1 MNIKLVLKLI
11 GRILLVEAVA
21 LVLPLLVALLYRE
34 DPTPFLL
41 TIAIVA
47 LCGFGLSALPCR
59 SRQFFTREGFV
70 AVGLIWIITGL
81 VGSLPFLFCG
91 YFATPMDCI
100 FESCSG
106 FTTTGA
112 SILTDIESLPKGILF
127 WRSFTHWLGGMGVL
141 VLATAIVPTMGI
153 RSHYLTQAETPGPV
167 FSKLVPKQSQ
177 TSKILYSMYFAL
189 TALEIVCLKLAG
201 MPLYDCFIHA
211 FSSAGTGGFS
221 NRNAS
226 VGAYGSVAIE
236 MIITVFILL
245 FSLNF
250 AVYFLLLTRRWKE
263 ALESDELRFFFLVV
277 SGATVLIALTNLG
290 YYTNVWESLRYA
302 VFQVA
307 SIISTTGFATAD
319 YVLWPQFSQMILV
332 LLMFCGACAGSTG
345 GGMKC
350 SRILTLLRSIRRDL
364 HHITHPRSV
373 EVVKLDGK
381 VVSED
386 TLHSLLVFVGA
397 YVFLVFGAALII
409 SLDGNSFAVSFSASL
424 TCVSNVGP
432 GLELI
437 GPTGNFS
444 SFSALSK
451 GVMSL
456 CMIAGRLEIF
466 PILIL
471 FSPTA
476 WRRT

>member
-1 MNIKLVLKLI
+1 MNFKLVFRLAGKT
-11 GRILLVEAVA
+11 LLVEAA
-21 LVLPLLVALLYRE
+21 SMILPLCVALLYGE
-34 DPTPFLL
+34 DPTPFFFGIGITAGVGFLL
-41 TIAIVA
+41 S
-47 LCGFGLSALPCR
+47 LLR
-59 SRQFFTREGFV
+59 SDTRFHAREGFFS
-70 AVGLIWIITGL
+70 AGLIWVL
-81 VGSLPFLFCG
+81 VGICGAIPFYACG
-91 YFATPMDCI
+91 YFDSFVDCF
-100 FESCSG
+100 FETISG
-106 FTTTGA
+106 FTTTGS
-112 SILTDIESLPKGILF
+112 SILRAVEGLPMGILF

-141 VLATAIVPTMGI
+141 VLATAVLPSMGV

-167 FSKLVPKQSQ
+167 FSKLVPKQSK
-177 TSKILYSMYFAL
+177 TSKILYSIYCAL
-189 TALEIVCLKLAG
+189 TALEILCLKLAG
-201 MPLYDCFIHA
+201 MPLYDSFIHT

-263 ALESDELRFFFLVV
+263 VLESDELRFFLLVV
-277 SGATVLIALTNLG
+277 SGATLLITFSNLEVYSSIG
-290 YYTNVWESLRYA
+290 ESLRYA

-319 YVLWPQFSQMILV
+319 FVLWPKFSQMILI

-350 SRILTLLRSIRRDL
+350 SRVLTLLRSIRRDL

-381 VVSED
+381 VVGED

-397 YVFLVFGAALII
+397 YMLLVFGAALII
-409 SLDGNSFAVSFSASL
+409 SLDGFSFAESFSASL

-432 GLELI
+432 GLESI

-444 SFSALSK
+444 AFSSLSK

>member
-1 MNIKLVLKLI
+1 MNIKLVLKLV
-11 GRILLVEAVA
+11 GRILQVEAAA
-21 LVLPLLVALLYRE
+21 LIFPLVVALLYRE
-34 DPTPFLL
+34 DPVPFLL

-47 LCGFGLSALPCR
+47 ACGFGLSALPCQKK
-59 SRQFFTREGFV
+59 QFFTREGFV
-70 AVGLIWIITGL
+70 SVGLIWIITGV

-177 TSKILYSMYFAL
+177 TSKILYGMYCAL
-189 TALEIVCLKLAG
+189 TGLEILCLKLAG

-226 VGAYGSVAIE
+226 VGAYNSVAIE

-250 AVYFLLLTRRWKE
+250 AVYFLLSTRRWKD
-263 ALESDELRFFFLVV
+263 ALESDELRFFFLIVA
-277 SGATVLIALTNLG
+277 GATVLITLANLG
-290 YYTNVWESLRYA
+290 VYSSVWESLRYA

-319 YVLWPQFSQMILV
+319 YVLWPQFSQLILI
-332 LLMFCGACAGSTG
+332 LIMFCGACAGSTG

-350 SRILTLLRSIRRDL
+350 SRILTLLRAIRRDL

-381 VVSED
+381 VISEE

-397 YVFLVFGAALII
+397 YVLLVFGAALII
-409 SLDGNSFAVSFSASL
+409 SLDGFSFATSFSASL

-432 GLELI
+432 GLEVI

-444 SFSALSK
+444 AFSPLSK

-466 PILIL
+466 PVLML

-476 WRRT
+476 WRKT

>member
-1 MNIKLVLKLI
+1 MNIKLVLKLV
-11 GRILLVEAVA
+11 GRILLVESVA
-21 LVLPLLVALLYRE
+21 LVLPLMVALLYRE
-34 DPTPFLL
+34 DPMPFLL
-41 TIAIVA
+41 SIAIVA
-47 LCGFGLSALPCR
+47 ACGLALSALPCR
-59 SRQFFTREGFV
+59 KKQFFTREGFV
-70 AVGLIWIITGL
+70 SVGLIWIITGL
-81 VGSLPFLFCG
+81 VGSLPFQFCG
-91 YFATPMDCI
+91 YFASPIDCI

-112 SILTDIESLPKGILF
+112 SILTNIEALPKGILF

-167 FSKLVPKQSQ
+167 FSTLVPKQSQ
-177 TSKILYSMYFAL
+177 TSKILYSIYFAL
-189 TALEIVCLKLAG
+189 TALEILCLRLAG
-201 MPLYDCFIHA
+201 MPLYDSFIHA

-226 VGAYGSVAIE
+226 VGAYGSLAIE

-277 SGATVLIALTNLG
+277 FLSTLLITLVNLDFYSSVG
-290 YYTNVWESLRYA
+290 ESLRYA

-319 YVLWPQFSQMILV
+319 YVLWPQFSQMILI
-332 LLMFCGACAGSTG
+332 LIMFCGACAGSTG
-345 GGMKC
+345 GGIKC
-350 SRILTLLRSIRRDL
+350 SRVLTLLRSIRRDL
-364 HHITHPRSV
+364 HHISHPRSV

-397 YVFLVFGAALII
+397 YVLLVFGSALII
-409 SLDGNSFAVSFSASL
+409 SLDGFSFATSFSAAL

-432 GLELI
+432 GLEVV
-437 GPTGNFS
+437 GPTGNFFA
-444 SFSALSK
+444 FSGLSK
-451 GVMSL
+451 ALMSL

-476 WRRT
+476 WHRT